1 MKKELALCLGMLG
14 SGCGLAHA
22 AAPVS
27 QEAMNGLYNF
37 AYPLVLME
45 VTKHYQLKSG
55 VSGINTFAHYRKL
68 LDNTFDS
75 VVTVNVDTLYSL
87 AHLALEDGPVRIE
100 IPATDDF
107 YYMMPILD
115 AWTNVIAEPGT
126 RTTGT
131 AVTRLFVTGPGW
143 QGEVPEGHI
152 HVSSSTNMAWVI
164 GRFRADNEAQFPA
177 IHALQDKLV
186 IRSEGVAAT
195 TDFSQLQ
202 GVSAMPE
209 IRSGMAPDQQLSQYS
224 ATEFFTT
231 FCQLLEN
238 NPAVAKDRPM
248 MQQFANTSLVN
259 PGCATDAGLYADPQ
273 LDALYAESRS
283 IIDSSLKILSAR
295 SATEGWRAAR
305 GLGEYGTDYTLRAL
319 TAKLGLGAN
328 KAEDAIYPGTYTDKD
343 GALLD
348 GRNDYVLHFNKDE
361 LPPVKGFWS
370 LTAYDEV
377 RALIEN
383 SHDRF
388 AVGDRSGLTYNDD
401 GSLTLYLQHRKPTE
415 PAKQTNWIYVDEQP
429 FNLVMRLYWPA
440 ESVLSGEWTPPL
452 IDKIAAH

>member
-1 MKKELALCLGMLG
+1 MKKKFALCLGIL
-14 SGCGLAHA
+14 SASYSFAHA
-22 AAPVS
+22 ATSVS
-27 QEAMNGLYNF
+27 QGEMNSLYNF

-45 VTKHYQLKSG
+45 VTKHYQLKSA

-87 AHLALEDGPVRIE
+87 AHLSLEGGPVRVE
-100 IPATDDF
+100 VPATDGF

-131 AVTRLFVTGPGW
+131 AVTRLFVTGPDW
-143 QGEVPEGHI
+143 QGQVPKDHI
-152 HVSSSTNMAWVI
+152 HVASPTNMAWVI
-164 GRFRADNEAQFPA
+164 GRFRADNEEQFPA

-186 IRSEGVAAT
+186 ITSDGVAAT
-195 TDFSQLQ
+195 TEFSELQ
-202 GVSAMPE
+202 AVSAMPA
-209 IRSGMAPDQQLSQYS
+209 IRANMAPDQQLSQYS
-224 ATEFFTT
+224 ATDFFAT
-231 FCQLLEN
+231 FCQLLES
-238 NPAVAKDRPM
+238 NPVAHDDQPM
-248 MQQFANTSLVN
+248 MQRFTATSLVN
-259 PGCATDAGLYADPQ
+259 PGCATDVGLYTDAEFE
-273 LDALYAESRS
+273 ALYSS
-283 IIDSSLKILSAR
+283 SKGIIDSSLQILSAR
-295 SATEGWRAAR
+295 SAEEGWRAAR
-305 GLGEYGTDYTLRAL
+305 GLGDYGTDYTLRAL

-343 GALLD
+343 GAPLD

-361 LPPVKGFWS
+361 LPPVRGFWS

-383 SHDRF
+383 SYDRF

-401 GSLTLYLQHRKPTE
+401 GSLTLYLQHRKPDE
-415 PAKQTNWIYVDEQP
+415 LAKQTNWIYVDEKP
-429 FNLVMRLYWPA
+429 FNLVMRLYWPEKSILA
-440 ESVLSGEWTPPL
+440 GEWTPPMVE
-452 IDKIAAH
+452 KIANP